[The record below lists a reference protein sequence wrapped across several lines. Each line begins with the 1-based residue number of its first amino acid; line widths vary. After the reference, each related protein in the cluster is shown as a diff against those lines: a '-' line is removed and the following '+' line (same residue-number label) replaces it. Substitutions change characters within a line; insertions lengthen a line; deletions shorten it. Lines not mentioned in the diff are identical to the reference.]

1 MDQCIKKKKNN
12 KKQQKTPH
20 AKKKHQKTPKQNF
33 ICLACANFESLI
45 SNAPLIDDKIKQTA
59 LQRNGPREQF
69 LTIWLSHDRSHCH

>member
-1 MDQCIKKKKNN
+1 MHQK
-12 KKQQKTPH
+12 KKQQKTTKNTTR
-20 AKKKHQKTPKQNF
+20 KKKHQKTPKQNF